1 MDNEL
6 KHYGRLG
13 MKWGQNIFGKKEK
26 RSRSSF
32 NTKNNGRVMLDRHGR
47 LLLVNDKTTD
57 HKTQGVTRLQ
67 NYKAKRSAYKEA
79 DEYMRIFKK
88 NAKVNDVLNLI
99 GNKYIDEINN
109 YKYSKHGKE
118 WFDKN
123 YAD

>member
-32 NTKNNGRVMLDRHGR
+32 NTKNNGRVMLDRKGR
-47 LLLVNDKTTD
+47 LLLVNDETTD

-79 DEYMRIFKK
+79 DEYMQTFK
-88 NAKVNDVLNLI
+88 NVKVNDVLNLM

-109 YKYSKHGKE
+109 YKYSKRGREWLGK
-118 WFDKN
+118 KHTV
-123 YAD
+123 

>member
-13 MKWGQNIFGKKEK
+13 MKWGRHIFGKKEK

-32 NTKNNGRVMLDRHGR
+32 NTKNNGRVMLDRKGR
-47 LLLVNDKTTD
+47 LLIVNGETTD

-79 DEYMRIFKK
+79 DEYMRIFK
-88 NAKVNDVLNLI
+88 NVKVNDILNLM

-109 YKYSKHGKE
+109 YKYSKRGKV

-123 YAD
+123 YTI

>member
-13 MKWGQNIFGKKEK
+13 MKWGRHIFGKKEK

-32 NTKNNGRVMLDRHGR
+32 NTKNNGRVMLDRHGK

-79 DEYMRIFKK
+79 DEYMRIVK
-88 NAKVNDVLNLI
+88 NAKGKARPVWIIRILINDLTL
-99 GNKYIDEINN
+99 
-109 YKYSKHGKE
+109 
-118 WFDKN
+118 
-123 YAD
+123 

>member
-1 MDNEL
+1 MNNEL

-13 MKWGQNIFGKKEK
+13 MKWGRHIFGKKEK

-32 NTKNNGRVMLDRHGR
+32 NTKNNGRVMLDRRGK

-79 DEYMRIFKK
+79 DEYLRTFK
-88 NAKVNDVLNLI
+88 NAKVNDVLNLM
-99 GNKYIDEINN
+99 GNKYVDEINN
-109 YKYSKHGKE
+109 YKYSKRSKE
-118 WFDKN
+118 WLRKK
-123 YAD
+123 YTV